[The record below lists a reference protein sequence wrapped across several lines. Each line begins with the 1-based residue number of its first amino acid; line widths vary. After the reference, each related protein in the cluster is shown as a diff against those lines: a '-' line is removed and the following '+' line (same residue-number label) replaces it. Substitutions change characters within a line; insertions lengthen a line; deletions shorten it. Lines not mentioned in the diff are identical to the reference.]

1 MRDDQRDHDRTYWR
15 ATADAPGLA
24 PLVGLADADVT
35 VVGGGILG
43 LTTALLA
50 AEAGLRVVLL
60 EARALASGTT
70 GGTTGKVTAQNETRL
85 ATLRGQAGAEAARRY
100 NAANLHG
107 IALFDRLVT
116 DYGIA
121 CDHEV
126 VPAHLVALTDDR
138 VPDLERE
145 AAAARDAGLTVEI
158 GPTPD
163 EVPFAG
169 RPCLT
174 VPDQR
179 QMHAVLY
186 SQGLAAAV
194 LALGGAVH
202 EQSRVVDV
210 VAEHDGGRRWRVLT
224 DQAEV
229 RSDHV
234 VLATRLPSHRD
245 AKLLFGR
252 TKPVSAVGIA
262 ARLDGAAPRGMYLFQ
277 EQRTWSIRSS
287 RTARGGE
294 HLVAVGMSEPTGDT
308 AALGGRSDQLV
319 AWVREHF
326 AVASVDHAWMAQDQM
341 PADGRPYVG
350 ALPGDGLWTAT
361 GFGKWGLAFGTAA
374 AESLVARMRGATD
387 PLGGGFDTGRV
398 EAPAGWKELLRAN
411 LRVGA
416 LFVGDRFRVQGGAEL
431 GLEPGEG
438 RLVRRGTTT
447 AAVARTR
454 DGTVH
459 AVSATCTHFG
469 CLVRWNAEEQ
479 TWDCGCHGSRFA
491 PDGEVL
497 EAPATRPLRPVDLD

>member
-1 MRDDQRDHDRTYWR
+1 MHDDQRDHDATYWR

-24 PLVGLADADVT
+24 PLVGLAEADVT

-50 AEAGLRVVLL
+50 AEAGLQVVLL

-85 ATLRGQAGAEAARRY
+85 ASLRQQGADVARSY
-100 NAANLHG
+100 AAANVRG
-107 IALFDRLVT
+107 IELFDRLTT

-121 CDHEV
+121 CDREV
-126 VPAHLVALTDDR
+126 APAHLVALTDDR

-145 AAAARDAGLTVEI
+145 AAASREAGLPVEV

-186 SQGLAAAV
+186 AQGLAAAV

-210 VAEHDGGRRWRVLT
+210 VAERGTTARRWRVLT

-229 RSDHV
+229 RCDHV
-234 VLATRLPSHRD
+234 VLATRLPTHRD

-252 TKPVSAVGIA
+252 TKPMSAVGIA
-262 ARLDGAAPRGMYLFQ
+262 ARLEGAVPRGMYLFQ

-287 RTARGGE
+287 RTARAGE
-294 HLVAVGMSEPTGDT
+294 HLVAVGMSEPTADRP
-308 AALGGRSDQLV
+308 ALQGRTDRL
-319 AWVREHF
+319 ADWVRDHF
-326 AVASVDHAWMAQDQM
+326 TVASVDHAWMAQDQM
-341 PADGRPYVG
+341 PSDGRPYVG
-350 ALPGDGLWTAT
+350 PLPGDGLWTAT

-374 AESLVARMRGATD
+374 AESLVARVRGTSD
-387 PLGGGFDTGRV
+387 PLDGAFATGRV
-398 EAPAGWKELLRAN
+398 EPPSGWKQILRAN

-416 LFVGDRFRVQGGAEL
+416 LFVGDRLRVGPAQDLDLA
-431 GLEPGEG
+431 PGEG
-438 RLVRRGTTT
+438 RLVRRGTSTV
-447 AAVARTR
+447 AVARTH
-454 DGTVH
+454 DGTLH
-459 AVSATCTHFG
+459 AVSATCTHLG

-479 TWDCGCHGSRFA
+479 SWDCGCHGSRFA

-497 EAPATRPLRPVDLD
+497 EAPATSPLDPVDLG

>member
-1 MRDDQRDHDRTYWR
+1 MHDEQRDHDRTYWR
-15 ATADAPGLA
+15 ETADAPGLA

-70 GGTTGKVTAQNETRL
+70 GGTTGKITAQNETRL
-85 ATLRGQAGAEAARRY
+85 AALRQQDGVASARRY
-100 NAANLHG
+100 AAANVRG
-107 IALFDRLVT
+107 IALFDRLVN

-121 CDHEV
+121 CDAEAA
-126 VPAHLVALTDDR
+126 PAHLVALTDDR

-145 AAAARDAGLTVEI
+145 AAASREAGLTVEV
-158 GPTPD
+158 GPAPD

-174 VPDQR
+174 MPDQR

-194 LALGGAVH
+194 LAFGGAVH

-210 VAEHDGGRRWRVLT
+210 VAEHDKPRRWRVLT

-234 VLATRLPSHRD
+234 VLATRLPTHRD
-245 AKLLFGR
+245 GKLLFGR

-262 ARLDGAAPRGMYLFQ
+262 ARLDGPAPRGMYLFQ

-287 RTARGGE
+287 RTARAGE
-294 HLVAVGMSEPTGDT
+294 HLVAVGMSEPTADR
-308 AALGGRSDQLV
+308 AALDGRSDQLA

-326 AVASVDHAWMAQDQM
+326 AVTSVDHAWMAQDQM
-341 PADGRPYVG
+341 PSDGRPYVG
-350 ALPGDGLWTAT
+350 SLPGDGLWTAT

-374 AESLVARMRGATD
+374 AESLVARMRGEAD
-387 PLGGGFDTGRV
+387 PLGGAFETGRI
-398 EAPAGWKELLRAN
+398 EPPAGWKELLRAN

-416 LFVGDRFRVQGGAEL
+416 LFVGDRLRAQGGDL
-431 GLEPGEG
+431 DLEPGEG
-438 RLVRRGTTT
+438 RLVRRGVTS

-454 DGTVH
+454 DGALH
-459 AVSATCTHFG
+459 AVSAACTHLG

-497 EAPATRPLRPVDLD
+497 EAPATAPLRPVDLD

>member
-1 MRDDQRDHDRTYWR
+1 
-15 ATADAPGLA
+15 
-24 PLVGLADADVT
+24 
-35 VVGGGILG
+35 
-43 LTTALLA
+43 
-50 AEAGLRVVLL
+50 
-60 EARALASGTT
+60 
-70 GGTTGKVTAQNETRL
+70 
-85 ATLRGQAGAEAARRY
+85 
-100 NAANLHG
+100 
-107 IALFDRLVT
+107 
-116 DYGIA
+116 
-121 CDHEV
+121 
-126 VPAHLVALTDDR
+126 
-138 VPDLERE
+138 
-145 AAAARDAGLTVEI
+145 
-158 GPTPD
+158 
-163 EVPFAG
+163 
-169 RPCLT
+169 LT

-262 ARLDGAAPRGMYLFQ
+262 ARLEGATPRGMYLFQ

-287 RTARGGE
+287 RTARAGE

-308 AALGGRSDQLV
+308 AALGGRSEQLA

-374 AESLVARMRGATD
+374 AESLVARMRGAPD
-387 PLGGGFDTGRV
+387 PLEGGFDTGRV

-416 LFVGDRFRVQGGAEL
+416 LFVGDRLRAQGGAEVD
-431 GLEPGEG
+431 LEPGEG
-438 RLVRRGTTT
+438 RLVRRGATT
-447 AAVARTR
+447 AAVARTH

-459 AVSATCTHFG
+459 AVSATCTHLG

-497 EAPATRPLRPVDLD
+497 EAPATKPLRPVDFG

>member
-1 MRDDQRDHDRTYWR
+1 MDDGQRDHDRSYWR
-15 ATADAPGLA
+15 ATADAPGLV
-24 PLVGLADADVT
+24 PLIGLADADVT

-43 LTTALLA
+43 LTAALLA

-85 ATLRGQAGAEAARRY
+85 ATLREQDGVASARAY
-100 NAANLHG
+100 TAANVRG
-107 IALFDRLVT
+107 IALFDRLVA

-121 CDHEV
+121 CDHEPA
-126 VPAHLVALTDDR
+126 PAHLVALTDDR

-145 AAAARDAGLTVEI
+145 AAASRDAGLTVEV

-174 VPDQR
+174 VPNQR

-210 VAEHDGGRRWRVLT
+210 VAEPGGRRRWRVLT

-234 VLATRLPSHRD
+234 VLATRLPTHRD

-262 ARLDGAAPRGMYLFQ
+262 ARIGGTAPRGMYLFQ

-287 RTARGGE
+287 RSARAGE
-294 HLVAVGMSEPTGDT
+294 HLVAVGMSEPTADDG
-308 AALGGRSDQLV
+308 ALDGRVDRLGT
-319 AWVREHF
+319 WVREHF
-326 AVASVDHAWMAQDQM
+326 EVTSIDHAWMAQDQM
-341 PADGRPYVG
+341 PSDGRPYVG
-350 ALPGDGLWTAT
+350 ALPGEGLWTAT

-374 AESLVARMRGATD
+374 AESLVARMRGDAD
-387 PLGGGFDTGRV
+387 PFGGAFDTGRL
-398 EAPAGWKELLRAN
+398 EPPAGWKAILRAN

-416 LFVGDRFRVQGGAEL
+416 LFVGDRVRARGSDPD
-431 GLEPGEG
+431 LEPGEG
-438 RLVRRGTTT
+438 RLVRRGAATT
-447 AAVARTR
+447 AVARTR
-454 DGTVH
+454 DGKVH
-459 AVSATCTHFG
+459 AVSAACTHLG
-469 CLVRWNAEEQ
+469 CLVRWNVEEQ

-497 EAPATRPLRPVDLD
+497 EAPATKPLRPVDFG